1 MKLTNEIVRD
11 IAKRTG
17 FDLVGFSQADEL
29 VAETEKLEE
38 WLKNGYQAG
47 MAYMERNIEKRR
59 DVKNIL
65 PGAKSVI
72 SLALNYYTD
81 EKHTGDPNKG
91 KVSRYAWGT
100 DYHYIIWEKLERL
113 VSELKEIDPAFE
125 AMTYVD
131 TGPVMDKAWASKA
144 GLGWIGKHSNLITK
158 QFGSWVFLATVI
170 TNYEFS
176 YSDIVTDHCGSCT
189 RCMDACPTGAITS
202 EYVVNGSRCIS
213 YLTIENKGEIESK
226 FKEKMEG
233 WLFGCDICQ
242 EVCPWNV
249 KFPKLTSEK
258 KFYPEGGNREMDL
271 NEVLSMESADFK
283 ARFSRS
289 PISRAKL
296 KGLKR
301 NAEFLKKD

>member
-1 MKLTNEIVRD
+1 MKLTNEIVLD
-11 IAKRTG
+11 IAKNTG
-17 FDLVGFSQADEL
+17 FDLVGFAQADEL
-29 VAETEKLEE
+29 VEETGKLGE

-47 MAYMERNIEKRR
+47 MAYMERNLEKRR
-59 DVKNIL
+59 DVRNIL

-81 EKHTGDPNKG
+81 EKHSGDPQKG

-100 DYHYIIWEKLERL
+100 DYHYIIWEKLDL
-113 VSELKEIDPAFE
+113 MVSALKGIDPEFE

-158 QFGSWVFLATVI
+158 EMGSWVFLATVI
-170 TNYEFS
+170 TNYEFR

-202 EYVVNGSRCIS
+202 EYVVNGSKCIS
-213 YLTIENKGEIESK
+213 YLTIENKGEIESE
-226 FKEKMEG
+226 FKGKIAG
-233 WLFGCDICQ
+233 WLFGCDVCQ

-249 KFPKLTSEK
+249 KFPKLTREE
-258 KFYPEGGNREMDL
+258 KFYPENGNKEIDL
-271 NEVLSMESADFK
+271 NEVLLMESAVFK
-283 ARFSRS
+283 ARFFRS